1 MTGRRASE
9 QLRQERETFDQLK
22 AHDSLWFKLRLTT
35 GLVAIVA
42 LLVVLFVAARV
53 VLTPSQYSETTITLA
68 AVAILADIAGLAGTV
83 FLLVLRDGSGHLRPT
98 IGISGK

>member
-1 MTGRRASE
+1 MMGRRASE
-9 QLRQERETFDQLK
+9 RLRQERETFDQLK

-53 VLTPSQYSETTITLA
+53 VPTPSQYSETTITLA
-68 AVAILADIAGLAGTV
+68 SVAILADIAGLAGTV
-83 FLLVLRDGSGHLRPT
+83 FLLVLRDGSGHLRP
-98 IGISGK
+98 IVGLSGK